1 MIFTCLIIRQV
12 LFYLSQYFLTLVL
25 RFVIMFV
32 GVINLRN
39 ITINLSKKMKILIAT
54 LVSFVIVVAVIATV
68 YSLNSVAINNRILY
82 MFMPKT
88 ITAEEMET
96 NYDLHVRMND
106 DYDSK
111 RQASQPLEAYEYYY
125 TDPETN
131 ETVVI
136 KGTENAVIND
146 DEIPV
151 YLGFLLRAKM
161 NMNTFGD
168 IVQKVFIVLAVLVV
182 FGLIVLWFK
191 SWSRREDEAKAQ
203 IYGKKNQSKGK
214 KSKK

>member
-1 MIFTCLIIRQV
+1 MLFLDKKSFISKGAFRYVYNHPADSNKIIKIDIQDKNGNKREIEAYNKFNQSIKNFT
-12 LFYLSQYFLTLVL
+12 
-25 RFVIMFV
+25 
-32 GVINLRN
+32 
-39 ITINLSKKMKILIAT
+39 
-54 LVSFVIVVAVIATV
+54 
-68 YSLNSVAINNRILY
+68 
-82 MFMPKT
+82 PKFFGE
-88 ITAEEMET
+88 IET
-96 NYDLHVRMND
+96 NLGKGLIFEKIY

-111 RQASQPLEAYEYYY
+111 KQASQPLEAYEYYY

-203 IYGKKNQSKGK
+203 IYGKKNQSKRK
-214 KSKK
+214 KRKK